1 MICKPPFTKDVHN
14 EGEVCLCC
22 DLALNRIRDY
32 YPLNTI
38 PSKKPIGYS
47 SQEWEKIK
55 HDILENQK
63 IFGSDFNF
71 QIILYQCDD

>member
-55 HDILENQK
+55 HDI
-63 IFGSDFNF
+63 
-71 QIILYQCDD
+71 